1 MVLCSETANHRKEGW
16 EMRNLKI
23 LLIEDCQKEAKE
35 IVARLNERAEQKND
49 SKYTFH
55 FEALEGTIED
65 GENGHKYYESGV
77 MKQIEKFLNDDHEE
91 QIGLLLDVLLTKEDI
106 ENTLSSYYPQ
116 ADLAKKIYFKFCDRI
131 PIYMI
136 TGTATFATRS
146 DVIMGIDLSNQF
158 IAKNALL
165 RYKLE
170 SEIDKLFL
178 YYKQYFE

>member
-116 ADLAKKIYFKFCDRI
+116 ADLAKK
-131 PIYMI
+131 
-136 TGTATFATRS
+136 TTFTTRS

>member
-1 MVLCSETANHRKEGW
+1 
-16 EMRNLKI
+16 MRNLKI

-91 QIGLLLDVLLTKEDI
+91 QIQTWGGLGGM
-106 ENTLSSYYPQ
+106 S
-116 ADLAKKIYFKFCDRI
+116 
-131 PIYMI
+131 M
-136 TGTATFATRS
+136 
-146 DVIMGIDLSNQF
+146 
-158 IAKNALL
+158 
-165 RYKLE
+165 
-170 SEIDKLFL
+170 
-178 YYKQYFE
+178 